1 MNVLAYL
8 HAANLRQL
16 LVNMRGIALGC
27 DMVGLSVARFKFCQ
41 TLELMSRR
49 ESPEW
54 VFQLYGLR
62 RRLPMKAPKL
72 VTELELQDDN
82 PPSVLEADIEAELL
96 FVEEV
101 RHEGGGSQPNCVKQ
115 RLNFAGDAETV

>member
-1 MNVLAYL
+1 
-8 HAANLRQL
+8 
-16 LVNMRGIALGC
+16 MRGIALGC
-27 DMVGLSVARFKFCQ
+27 DMVGVSVARFKFCQ

-82 PPSVLEADIEAELL
+82 PAPVLEADIEPSCSSWSR
-96 FVEEV
+96 FGMNGVGRNPIPSSSDCTSRV
-101 RHEGGGSQPNCVKQ
+101 TPKPY
-115 RLNFAGDAETV
+115 